1 MLLGE
6 LTVSVARLK
15 GAGPAAVRDL
25 GKLGITTVAQLLE
38 HLPRD
43 HVNRRD
49 EVTLRQAL
57 ASGRAANTVARIVVH
72 SHFGPPHRPTL
83 KLHIIDREGTPAELP
98 CFNRPFLE
106 KTWPL
111 NAWVWIYGIPEAKYG
126 SLQIAAFELD
136 LPPPGHEP
144 GAPLGAGGTL
154 VPLYPLA
161 GTLNQTGVAR
171 LVAQAWHDYVPEPL
185 EDELPPEYTALHHLY
200 PLDRALRILHRPES
214 PQVLAEARRTWIH
227 RELFH
232 LQTAVLRR
240 PNALKAAGR
249 VAQVL
254 PKTVRKHFIE
264 RLPFALTPDQATVVA
279 EIDADLESER
289 PMARLLQGDVGSGK
303 TLVAFLSALPL
314 IEAGHQC
321 ALMAPTELLA
331 LQHAENAAKL
341 LDPLGV
347 KIAFLSGNL
356 KAAGRNL
363 LLKELA
369 EGRID
374 FVVGTHALFS
384 EGVEFQSLRYVVIDE
399 QHRFGVIQRQ
409 ALTRKGSDPDLLLMS
424 ATPIP
429 RTLALTAFGDLRT
442 SVIRTMPLGRKPI
455 VTHTNKMSNQAKVYD
470 FVRKEL
476 ESGRQAYFV
485 YPLIEASEAL
495 DLKDAASMAEHLA
508 EVFPGHRVGLI
519 HSRLED
525 DDKRSVMEDFSRGRV
540 SVLVATS
547 VVEVGVDVANATCMV
562 IEHAERFGLSALHQL
577 RGRVGRSDLQ
587 SYCFLVYGENLT
599 EDGKT
604 RIRVM
609 METTDGFRIA
619 EEDLKLRGPG
629 DIAGMKQ
636 SGFLKLKAADLG
648 RDLDILIGCREYLT
662 TLLARDPGFMEPGQ
676 SNLRKLWSKCP
687 PFSDE
692 LVALQP

>member
-6 LTVSVARLK
+6 LSVSVSRLK

-25 GKLGITTVAQLLE
+25 AKLGIATVAQLLE

-49 EVTLRQAL
+49 EVTFHQAL
-57 ASGRAANTVARIVVH
+57 AAGRPVNTVARVHLH
-72 SHFGPPHRPTL
+72 SHFGSAHRPVL
-83 KLHIIDREGTPAELP
+83 KLHLTDREGTMAELP

-106 KTWPL
+106 KTWPVGAW
-111 NAWVWIYGIPEAKYG
+111 AWVYGAVEPKYG
-126 SLQIAAFELD
+126 SLQMASFELD
-136 LPPPGHEP
+136 LPPAGHEP
-144 GAPLGAGGTL
+144 GAPLGAAGAL

-161 GTLNQTGVAR
+161 GTLNHATVAK
-171 LVAQAWHDYVPEPL
+171 LVAQAWHDYVPEAL
-185 EDELPPEYTALHHLY
+185 DDELPPDYRHHHRLV
-200 PLDRALRILHRPES
+200 PLDEALRALHRPPS
-214 PQVLAEARRTWIH
+214 PEALAEARRTWVH

-240 PNALKAAGR
+240 PSSLRGGTR
-249 VAQVL
+249 PTRVL
-254 PKTVRKHFIE
+254 PRGLRQHFLE
-264 RLPFALTPDQATVVA
+264 RLPFALTPDQATSVT
-279 EIDADLESER
+279 EIDADVASER
-289 PMARLLQGDVGSGK
+289 PMARLLMGDVGSGK
-303 TLVAFLSALPL
+303 TLVAFVSALPL
-314 IEAGHQC
+314 IEAGYQC

-356 KAAGRNL
+356 KAAGRGL
-363 LLKELA
+363 LLQELA
-369 EGRID
+369 AGRID

-384 EGVEFQSLRYVVIDE
+384 QGVEFKNLRYVIIDE
-399 QHRFGVIQRQ
+399 QHRFGVVQRQ
-409 ALTRKGSDPDLLLMS
+409 ALTRKGEDPDLLLMS

-429 RTLALTAFGDLRT
+429 RTLALTAFGDLKT
-442 SVIRTMPLGRKPI
+442 STIRTMPAGRKPI
-455 VTHTNKMSNQAKVYD
+455 VTHTNKMANQARVYD
-470 FVRKEL
+470 FVRTEL
-476 ESGRQAYFV
+476 AAGRQAYFV

-508 EVFPGHRVGLI
+508 EVFSGYRVGLI
-519 HSRLED
+519 HSRLD
-525 DDKRSVMEDFSRGRV
+525 DEEKRSVMDDFARGRTH
-540 SVLVATS
+540 VLVATS

-587 SYCFLVYGENLT
+587 SYCFLVYGDLT
-599 EDGKT
+599 DDGKT

-648 RDLDILIGCREYLT
+648 RDLDVLVGCRDYLT
-662 TLLARDPGFMEPGQ
+662 ELLVRDPGFLEPAQAG
-676 SNLRKLWSKCP
+676 LRKLWTKCP
-687 PFSDE
+687 PFSDD
-692 LVALQP
+692 LVAL

>member
-1 MLLGE
+1 VLLGE

-25 GKLGITTVAQLLE
+25 AKLGISTVAQLLE

-49 EVTLRQAL
+49 EVTFRQAL
-57 ASGRAANTVARIVVH
+57 ASGRAANTVAMVVLH
-72 SHFGPPHRPTL
+72 SHFGPPHRTTL
-83 KLHIIDREGTPAELP
+83 KLHLVDREGTPVELP

-106 KTWPL
+106 KTWPV
-111 NAWVWIYGIPEAKYG
+111 NAWAWVFGVPEAKYG
-126 SLQIAAFELD
+126 NLQIAAFELD
-136 LPPPGHEP
+136 LPPPGFEP
-144 GAPLGAGGTL
+144 GSPLGGAGTL

-161 GTLNQTGVAR
+161 GTLNQAGVAR
-171 LVAQAWHDYVPEPL
+171 LVSQAWHDYVPEPL
-185 EDELPPEYTALHHLY
+185 EDELPPDYSRRHGLW
-200 PLDRALRILHRPES
+200 PLDRALRTLHRPES
-214 PQVLAEARRTWIH
+214 PQDLAEARRTWVH

-232 LQTAVLRR
+232 LQTAILRR
-240 PNALKAAGR
+240 PNALKTTGR
-249 VAQVL
+249 PPQKFPETL
-254 PKTVRKHFIE
+254 RRHFIE
-264 RLPFALTPDQATVVA
+264 RLPFALTPDQNTVVA
-279 EIDADLESER
+279 EIGADLQSDR

-314 IEAGHQC
+314 IEAGFQC

-356 KAAGRNL
+356 KAGGRGL
-363 LLKELA
+363 LLQELA
-369 EGRID
+369 AGRID

-384 EGVEFQSLRYVVIDE
+384 QDVEFKNLRYVVIDE
-399 QHRFGVIQRQ
+399 QHRFGVVQRQ
-409 ALTRKGSDPDLLLMS
+409 ALTKKGQDPDLLLMS

-455 VTHTNKMSNQAKVYD
+455 VTHTNKMSHQQRVYD
-470 FVRKEL
+470 FVRQEL
-476 ESGRQAYFV
+476 KAGRQAYFV

-495 DLKDAASMAEHLA
+495 DLKDAASMAENLA
-508 EVFPGHRVGLI
+508 EVFQGFRVGLI
-519 HSRLED
+519 HSRLD
-525 DDKRSVMEDFSRGRV
+525 DELKQSVMEEFGQGKVD
-540 SVLVATS
+540 VLVATS

-599 EDGKT
+599 DDGKT

-648 RDLDILIGCREYLT
+648 RDLDILVGCRDYLT
-662 TLLARDPGFMEPGQ
+662 ELLMRDPGFLEPAQAG
-676 SNLRKLWSKCP
+676 LRRLWANCP

-692 LVALQP
+692 LVAL

>member
-1 MLLGE
+1 VLLGE
-6 LTVSVARLK
+6 LTVSVTRLK

-25 GKLGITTVAQLLE
+25 GKLGIATVAQLLE

-49 EVTLRQAL
+49 EVTFRQA
-57 ASGRAANTVARIVVH
+57 AAAGRAANTVAQVVLH
-72 SHFGPPHRPTL
+72 SHFGHGPRTTL
-83 KLHIIDREGTPAELP
+83 KLHVQDREGTLAELP

-106 KTWPL
+106 KSWPVG
-111 NAWVWIYGIPEAKYG
+111 AWVWVYGTPEPKYG
-126 SLQIAAFELD
+126 SLQMPTFDLD
-136 LPPPGHEP
+136 LPPAGHVPG
-144 GAPLGAGGTL
+144 GPLGGGGTM

-161 GTLNQTGVAR
+161 GTLNHPGLAK

-185 EDELPPEYTALHHLY
+185 DDELPPDYTARHGLW
-200 PLDRALRILHRPES
+200 PLDRALRTLHHPAT
-214 PQVLAEARRTWIH
+214 PADLAQARKTWVH

-240 PNALKAAGR
+240 PTALRTSAR
-249 VAQVL
+249 PPRVL
-254 PKTVRKHFIE
+254 PKGLRHHFLE
-264 RLPFALTPDQATVVA
+264 RLPFALTPDQTTVVA
-279 EIDADLESER
+279 EIDADLESDR

-356 KAAGRNL
+356 KAAGRGL

-384 EGVEFQSLRYVVIDE
+384 GDVEFKSLRYVVIDE
-399 QHRFGVIQRQ
+399 QHRFGVVQRQ
-409 ALTRKGSDPDLLLMS
+409 ALTKKGADPDLLLMS

-429 RTLALTAFGDLRT
+429 RTLALTAFGDLKT
-442 SVIRTMPLGRKPI
+442 SVIKTMPLGRKPI
-455 VTHTNKMSNQAKVYD
+455 VTHSNKMANQQKVYD
-470 FVRKEL
+470 FVKKEL
-476 ESGRQAYFV
+476 EGGRQAYFV

-495 DLKDAASMAEHLA
+495 DLKDAETMAAHLA
-508 EVFPGHRVGLI
+508 EVFAGFRVGLI
-519 HSRLED
+519 HSRLD
-525 DDKRSVMEDFSRGRV
+525 DDEKREVMEDFAAGKV
-540 SVLVATS
+540 AVLVATS

-599 EDGKT
+599 DDGKT

-609 METTDGFRIA
+609 METTDGFKIA

-636 SGFLKLKAADLG
+636 SGYLKLKAADLG
-648 RDLDILIGCREYLT
+648 RDLDILVGCRDYLT
-662 TLLARDPGFMEPGQ
+662 DLLARDPGFLEPAQ
-676 SNLRKLWSKCP
+676 APLRKLWSTCP

-692 LVALQP
+692 LVAL

>member
-25 GKLGITTVAQLLE
+25 AKLGITTVAQLLE

-49 EVTLRQAL
+49 EVTFHQAL
-57 ASGRAANTVARIVVH
+57 AAGKAANTVARVVLH

-83 KLHIIDREGTPAELP
+83 KLHVVDREGTPVELP

-106 KTWPL
+106 KSLPV
-111 NAWVWIYGIPEAKYG
+111 NAWVWVYGVPETKYG

-136 LPPPGHEP
+136 PPPPGYEP
-144 GAPLGAGGTL
+144 GAPLGDVGTL

-161 GTLNQTGVAR
+161 GTLNHAGLAR
-171 LVAQAWHDYVPEPL
+171 LIAQAWHDYVPEPF
-185 EDELPPEYTALHHLY
+185 EDELPPDYTARHRLLG
-200 PLDRALRILHRPES
+200 LDPALRTLHRPAN
-214 PQVLAEARRTWIH
+214 LAALADARRTWIH

-240 PNALKAAGR
+240 PNALRTAAR
-249 VAQVL
+249 PTQVL
-254 PKTVRKHFIE
+254 PQTVRKHFLE
-264 RLPFALTPDQATVVA
+264 RLPFGLTPDQITVVA
-279 EIDADLESER
+279 EIDADLGSER

-341 LDPLGV
+341 LDPLGF

-356 KAAGRNL
+356 KAAGRGL
-363 LLKELA
+363 LLAELA
-369 EGRID
+369 AGRID

-384 EGVEFQSLRYVVIDE
+384 EGVEFKSLRYVVIDE

-409 ALTRKGSDPDLLLMS
+409 ALTKKGSDPDLLLMS

-442 SVIRTMPLGRKPI
+442 STIRTMPLGRKPI
-455 VTHTNKMSNQAKVYD
+455 ITHTNKMSNQTRVYD
-470 FVRKEL
+470 FVGREL
-476 ESGRQAYFV
+476 AAGRQAYFV
-485 YPLIEASEAL
+485 YPLIDASEAL

-508 EVFPGHRVGLI
+508 EVFRGFRVGLI
-519 HSRLED
+519 HSRLD
-525 DDKRSVMEDFSRGRV
+525 DEAKRAVMEDFSRGKV
-540 SVLVATS
+540 AVLVATS

-587 SYCFLVYGENLT
+587 SYCFLVYGETLT
-599 EDGKT
+599 DDAKT

-609 METTDGFRIA
+609 METTDGFKIA

-648 RDLDILIGCREYLT
+648 RDLGILIGCREYLSE
-662 TLLARDPGFMEPGQ
+662 LLVRDPGFLEPPQAG
-676 SNLRKLWSKCP
+676 LRKLWSRCP

-692 LVALQP
+692 LVAL

>member
-6 LTVSVARLK
+6 LTVSVSRLK
-15 GAGPAAVRDL
+15 GAGPAALRDL
-25 GKLGITTVAQLLE
+25 DKLGITTVAQLLE

-43 HVNRRD
+43 HTNRRD
-49 EVTLRQAL
+49 EITFRQAL
-57 ASGRAANTVARIVVH
+57 AAGRAANTVARVALH
-72 SHFGPPHRPTL
+72 SHFGSGHRTTL
-83 KLHIIDREGTPAELP
+83 KIHLVDREGTLAELP

-106 KTWPL
+106 KTWPVD
-111 NAWVWIYGIPEAKYG
+111 AWVWVYGVPEAKYG
-126 SLQIAAFELD
+126 SLQISAFDLD
-136 LPPPGHEP
+136 LPPPGHVP
-144 GAPLGAGGTL
+144 GSGLGGGGSL

-161 GTLNQTGVAR
+161 GSLNQSGLAKLIDR
-171 LVAQAWHDYVPEPL
+171 AWHDYVPEPL
-185 EDELPPEYTALHHLY
+185 EDELPPDYAARHALW
-200 PLDRALRILHRPES
+200 PLDRALRTLHHPES
-214 PQVLAEARRTWIH
+214 PTDLAQARRTWIH

-240 PNALKAAGR
+240 PQALRGPGR
-249 VAQVL
+249 PARVL
-254 PKTVRKHFIE
+254 PKGLRKHFLE

-279 EIDADLESER
+279 EIDADLESDR

-314 IEAGHQC
+314 IEAGYQC

-331 LQHAENAAKL
+331 LQHAENAAKV

-356 KAAGRNL
+356 KAAGRGL
-363 LLKELA
+363 LLAELA
-369 EGRID
+369 AGRID

-384 EGVEFQSLRYVVIDE
+384 EGVEFKSLRYVVIDE
-399 QHRFGVIQRQ
+399 QHRFGVVQRQ
-409 ALTRKGSDPDLLLMS
+409 ALTKKGEDPDLLLMS

-429 RTLALTAFGDLRT
+429 RTLALTAFGDLKT
-442 SVIRTMPLGRKPI
+442 STIRTMPLGRKPI
-455 VTHTNKMSNQAKVYD
+455 VTHTNKMANQQKVYA
-470 FVRKEL
+470 FVAQEL
-476 ESGRQAYFV
+476 RAGRQAYFV

-495 DLKDAASMAEHLA
+495 DLKDAATMAEHLA
-508 EVFPGHRVGLI
+508 EVFEGFRVGLI
-519 HSRLED
+519 HSRLD
-525 DDKRSVMEDFSRGRV
+525 DEQKRTVMDDFARGKV
-540 SVLVATS
+540 QVLVATS

-599 EDGKT
+599 DDGKT

-636 SGFLKLKAADLG
+636 SGYLKLKAADLG
-648 RDLDILIGCREYLT
+648 RDLDVLVGCRDYLLE
-662 TLLARDPGFMEPGQ
+662 LLARDPGFLEPGQ
-676 SNLRKLWSKCP
+676 AALRRLWSTCP

-692 LVALQP
+692 LVAL

>member
-25 GKLGITTVAQLLE
+25 AKLGIGTVAQLLE

-49 EVTLRQAL
+49 EVTFHQAL
-57 ASGRAANTVARIVVH
+57 AGGKAANTVVQVALH

-83 KLHIIDREGTPAELP
+83 KLHVVDREGTPAELP

-106 KTWPL
+106 KTWPVG
-111 NAWVWIYGIPEAKYG
+111 AWVWVYGVPEPKYG
-126 SLQIAAFELD
+126 SLQIAAFDLD
-136 LPPPGHEP
+136 LPPPGYEP
-144 GAPLGAGGTL
+144 GATLGGAGSL

-161 GTLNQTGVAR
+161 GTLNHAGVAR

-185 EDELPPEYTALHHLY
+185 EDELPPDYTGSYGL
-200 PLDRALRILHRPES
+200 RALDWALRALHRPGSLGERD
-214 PQVLAEARRTWIH
+214 EARRTWIH

-240 PNALKAAGR
+240 PTALRTSAR
-249 VAQVL
+249 PPLTL
-254 PKTVRKHFIE
+254 PQSVRRHFLE
-264 RLPFALTPDQATVVA
+264 RLPFALTPDQTKVIA
-279 EIDADLESER
+279 EIDADLGSER

-314 IEAGHQC
+314 IEAGYQC

-356 KAAGRNL
+356 KAAGRGL
-363 LLKELA
+363 LLAELA
-369 EGRID
+369 AGRID

-384 EGVEFQSLRYVVIDE
+384 EGVEFKNLRYVVIDE
-399 QHRFGVIQRQ
+399 QHRFGVVQRQ
-409 ALTRKGSDPDLLLMS
+409 ALTKKGTDPDLLLMS

-455 VTHTNKMSNQAKVYD
+455 VTHTNKMSNQTRVYD
-470 FVRKEL
+470 FVKREL
-476 ESGRQAYFV
+476 EAGRQAYFV

-495 DLKDAASMAEHLA
+495 DLKDAASMADHLA
-508 EVFPGHRVGLI
+508 EVFRGFRVGLI
-519 HSRLED
+519 HSRLD
-525 DDKRSVMEDFSRGRV
+525 DEQKRSVMEDFSRGTV
-540 SVLVATS
+540 AVLVATS

-587 SYCFLVYGENLT
+587 SYCFLVYGEALT
-599 EDGKT
+599 DDGKT

-609 METTDGFRIA
+609 METTDGFQIA

-636 SGFLKLKAADLG
+636 SGYLKLKAADLG
-648 RDLDILIGCREYLT
+648 RDLDVLVGCRDYLT
-662 TLLARDPGFMEPGQ
+662 ALLARDPGFLEPGQ
-676 SNLRKLWSKCP
+676 AGLRKLWAKCP

-692 LVALQP
+692 LVAL

>member
-25 GKLGITTVAQLLE
+25 AKLGIATVAQLLE

-49 EVTLRQAL
+49 EVTFHQAL
-57 ASGRAANTVARIVVH
+57 AAGRAANTVAQVVLQ

-83 KLHIIDREGTPAELP
+83 KLHVVDREGTTAELP

-106 KTWPL
+106 KTWPV
-111 NAWVWIYGIPEAKYG
+111 NSWVWIFGVPEPKYG
-126 SLQIAAFELD
+126 SLQIAAFDLD
-136 LPPPGHEP
+136 VPPPGHEP
-144 GAPLGAGGTL
+144 GGPLGNGGTL

-161 GTLNQTGVAR
+161 GTLNHPGVAK

-185 EDELPPEYTALHHLY
+185 EDELPPDYTLRHRLW
-200 PLDRALRILHRPES
+200 PLDKALRTLHRPTA
-214 PQVLAEARRTWIH
+214 PADLAEARRTWIH

-240 PNALKAAGR
+240 PTALRATAR
-249 VAQVL
+249 PPLVL
-254 PKTVRKHFIE
+254 PQTVRKHFLE
-264 RLPFALTPDQATVVA
+264 RLPFDLTPDQTTVVA
-279 EIDADLESER
+279 EIDADLASDR

-314 IEAGHQC
+314 IEAGYQC

-356 KAAGRNL
+356 KAAGRGL
-363 LLKELA
+363 LLAELA
-369 EGRID
+369 AGRID

-384 EGVEFQSLRYVVIDE
+384 EGVEFKNLRYVVIDE
-399 QHRFGVIQRQ
+399 QHRFGVVQRQ
-409 ALTRKGSDPDLLLMS
+409 AMTKKGSDPDLLLMS

-442 SVIRTMPLGRKPI
+442 STIKTMPRGRKPI
-455 VTHTNKMSNQAKVYD
+455 VTHTNKMSNQQRVYD
-470 FVRKEL
+470 FVGQEL
-476 ESGRQAYFV
+476 KAGRQAYFV
-485 YPLIEASEAL
+485 YPLIEASEVL

-508 EVFPGHRVGLI
+508 EVFSGFRVGLI
-519 HSRLED
+519 HSRLD
-525 DDKRSVMEDFSRGRV
+525 DEQKRSVMEDFSHGKV

-587 SYCFLVYGENLT
+587 SYCFLVYGEGLT
-599 EDGKT
+599 DDGKT

-609 METTDGFRIA
+609 METTDGFKIA

-636 SGFLKLKAADLG
+636 SGYLKLKTADLG
-648 RDLDILIGCREYLT
+648 RDLDILVGCREYLT
-662 TLLARDPGFMEPGQ
+662 ELLTRDPGFLEPGQ
-676 SNLRKLWSKCP
+676 AALRKLWTTCP

-692 LVALQP
+692 LVAL

>member
-6 LTVSVARLK
+6 LTVSVTRLK

-25 GKLGITTVAQLLE
+25 AKLGISTVAQLLE

-43 HVNRRD
+43 HINRRD
-49 EVTLRQAL
+49 EVTFRQAM
-57 ASGRAANTVARIVVH
+57 ATGRPANTVARVVLH
-72 SHFGPPHRPTL
+72 SHFGPPHRATL
-83 KLHIIDREGTPAELP
+83 KLHLIDREGTPAELP

-106 KTWPL
+106 KSWPV
-111 NAWVWIYGIPEAKYG
+111 NAWVWVFGVPEMKYG
-126 SLQIAAFELD
+126 SLQIAAFDLD
-136 LPPPGHEP
+136 LPPTGFEP
-144 GAPLGAGGTL
+144 GAALGEAGTL
-154 VPLYPLA
+154 VPLYSLA
-161 GTLNQTGVAR
+161 GTLNQAGVAR

-185 EDELPPEYTALHHLY
+185 EDELPPEYARLHGLW
-200 PLDRALRILHRPES
+200 PLDQALRTLHRPPTPEA
-214 PQVLAEARRTWIH
+214 LAQARRTWIH

-232 LQTAVLRR
+232 LQTAILRR
-240 PNALKAAGR
+240 PTALKTNGR
-249 VAQVL
+249 PPQRFSHTL
-254 PKTVRKHFIE
+254 KNHFLE
-264 RLPFALTPDQATVVA
+264 RLPFALTPDQKTVVA
-279 EIDADLESER
+279 EIEADLESEK

-314 IEAGHQC
+314 IEAGYQC

-356 KAAGRNL
+356 KAAGRGL
-363 LLKELA
+363 LLAELA
-369 EGRID
+369 SGGID

-384 EGVEFQSLRYVVIDE
+384 QGVEFKNLRYVVIDE
-399 QHRFGVIQRQ
+399 QHRFGVVQRQ
-409 ALTRKGSDPDLLLMS
+409 AMTRKGPDPDLLLMS

-429 RTLALTAFGDLRT
+429 RTLALTAFGDLKT
-442 SVIRTMPLGRKPI
+442 SVIKTMPLGRKPI
-455 VTHTNKMSNQAKVYD
+455 VTHTNKMSNQQRVYD
-470 FVRKEL
+470 FVRQEL
-476 ESGRQAYFV
+476 RAGRQAYFV
-485 YPLIEASEAL
+485 YPLIEASEVL
-495 DLKDAASMAEHLA
+495 DLKDAQSMTESLA
-508 EVFPGHRVGLI
+508 QIFEGFRVGLI
-519 HSRLED
+519 HSRLD
-525 DDKRSVMEDFSRGRV
+525 DDHKRSVMEEFSQGKV
-540 SVLVATS
+540 HVLVATS

-587 SYCFLVYGENLT
+587 SYCFLVYGEALT
-599 EDGKT
+599 DDGKT

-648 RDLDILIGCREYLT
+648 RDLDILVGCRDYLT
-662 TLLARDPGFMEPGQ
+662 ELLTRDPGFLEPAQAG
-676 SNLRKLWSKCP
+676 LRRLWANCP

-692 LVALQP
+692 LVAL

>member
-1 MLLGE
+1 VLLGE

-25 GKLGITTVAQLLE
+25 AKLGISTVAQLLE

-43 HVNRRD
+43 YVNRRD
-49 EVTLRQAL
+49 EVTFHQGL
-57 ASGRAANTVARIVVH
+57 AAGKAVNTVAQVVLH
-72 SHFGPPHRPTL
+72 SHFGPTHRPTL
-83 KLHIIDREGTPAELP
+83 KLHVVDREGTAAELP

-106 KTWPL
+106 KTWPV
-111 NAWVWIYGIPEAKYG
+111 NAWVWVYGVPETKFG
-126 SLQIAAFELD
+126 SLQIPAFELD
-136 LPPPGHEP
+136 LPPPGYEP
-144 GAPLGAGGTL
+144 GAPLGDAGTL
-154 VPLYPLA
+154 VALYPLA
-161 GTLNQTGVAR
+161 GTLNHAVVAR
-171 LVAQAWHDYVPEPL
+171 LVAQAWHDYVPEPF
-185 EDELPPEYTALHHLY
+185 EDELPPDYTARHRLLA
-200 PLDRALRILHRPES
+200 LDPALRTLHRP
-214 PQVLAEARRTWIH
+214 PALAALADARRTWIH

-240 PNALKAAGR
+240 PNALRTAGR
-249 VAQVL
+249 PATKL
-254 PKTVRKHFIE
+254 PPTLRLHFLE
-264 RLPFALTPDQATVVA
+264 RLPFALTPDQSTVVA
-279 EIDADLESER
+279 EIDADLASER

-356 KAAGRNL
+356 KAAGRGL
-363 LLKELA
+363 LLAELA
-369 EGRID
+369 AGRID

-384 EGVEFQSLRYVVIDE
+384 EGVEFKSLRYVVIDE

-409 ALTRKGSDPDLLLMS
+409 ALTKKGEDPDLLLMS

-442 SVIRTMPLGRKPI
+442 STIRTMPLGRKPI
-455 VTHTNKMSNQAKVYD
+455 VTHTNKMSNQTRVYD
-470 FVRKEL
+470 FVAREL
-476 ESGRQAYFV
+476 AAGRQAYFV

-508 EVFPGHRVGLI
+508 DVFTGYRVGLI
-519 HSRLED
+519 HSRLD
-525 DDKRSVMEDFSRGRV
+525 DEARRSVMEDFSGGKV
-540 SVLVATS
+540 AVLVATS

-587 SYCFLVYGENLT
+587 SYCFLVYGETLT
-599 EDGKT
+599 DDGKT

-609 METTDGFRIA
+609 METTDGFKIA

-648 RDLDILIGCREYLT
+648 RDLGILVGCREYLSE
-662 TLLARDPGFMEPGQ
+662 LLIRDPGFLEPAQAG
-676 SNLRKLWSKCP
+676 LRKLWARCP

-692 LVALQP
+692 LVAL

>member
-6 LTVSVARLK
+6 LTVSVSRLK

-25 GKLGITTVAQLLE
+25 AKLGIGTVAQLLE

-49 EVTLRQAL
+49 EVTFRQAL
-57 ASGRAANTVARIVVH
+57 AGGRAANTVARVALH
-72 SHFGPPHRPTL
+72 SHFGSGHRITL
-83 KLHIIDREGTPAELP
+83 KLHLVDREGTLAELP

-106 KTWPL
+106 KSWPVD
-111 NAWVWIYGIPEAKYG
+111 AWVWVYGVPEPKFG
-126 SLQIAAFELD
+126 SLQITAFDLD
-136 LPPPGHEP
+136 LPPPGHVG
-144 GAPLGAGGTL
+144 GAPLGGGGTL

-161 GTLNQTGVAR
+161 GTLNHAGMAK
-171 LVAQAWHDYVPEPL
+171 LIGHAFHDYVPEPL
-185 EDELPPEYTALHHLY
+185 EDELPPDYTARHGLW
-200 PLDRALRILHRPES
+200 PLDRALRVLHHPES
-214 PQVLAEARRTWIH
+214 PQALAQARKTWIH

-240 PNALKAAGR
+240 PTFVSPGR
-249 VAQVL
+249 PAQKL
-254 PKTVRKHFIE
+254 PQSLRKHFLE
-264 RLPFALTPDQATVVA
+264 RLPFAMTPDQVTVVA
-279 EIDADLESER
+279 EIDADLESDR

-356 KAAGRNL
+356 KAAGRGL
-363 LLKELA
+363 LLKELS

-384 EGVEFQSLRYVVIDE
+384 EGVEFRSLRYVIIDE
-399 QHRFGVIQRQ
+399 QHRFGVVQRQ
-409 ALTRKGSDPDLLLMS
+409 ALTRKGLAPDLLLMS

-429 RTLALTAFGDLRT
+429 RTLALTAFGDLKT
-442 SVIRTMPLGRKPI
+442 SSIRTMPLGRKPI
-455 VTHTNKMSNQAKVYD
+455 ITHTNKMSNQQKVYD
-470 FVRKEL
+470 FVRQEL
-476 ESGRQAYFV
+476 KAGRQAYFV

-508 EVFPGHRVGLI
+508 AVFPGFRVGLI
-519 HSRLED
+519 HSRLD
-525 DDKRSVMEDFSRGRV
+525 DDQKRAVMAAFSGGEIA
-540 SVLVATS
+540 VLVATS

-577 RGRVGRSDLQ
+577 RGRVGRSSLQ
-587 SYCFLVYGENLT
+587 SYCFLVYGEGLT
-599 EDGKT
+599 DDGKT

-629 DIAGMKQ
+629 DITGMKQ
-636 SGFLKLKAADLG
+636 SGYLKLKAADLG
-648 RDLDILIGCREYLT
+648 RDLEILVGCRDYLT
-662 TLLARDPGFMEPGQ
+662 ELLSRDPGFLAPNQAG
-676 SNLRKLWSKCP
+676 LRRLWSRCP
-687 PFSDE
+687 PFSDD
-692 LVALQP
+692 LVAL

>member
-1 MLLGE
+1 M
-6 LTVSVARLK
+6 
-15 GAGPAAVRDL
+15 
-25 GKLGITTVAQLLE
+25 
-38 HLPRD
+38 
-43 HVNRRD
+43 
-49 EVTLRQAL
+49 
-57 ASGRAANTVARIVVH
+57 
-72 SHFGPPHRPTL
+72 
-83 KLHIIDREGTPAELP
+83 
-98 CFNRPFLE
+98 
-106 KTWPL
+106 
-111 NAWVWIYGIPEAKYG
+111 
-126 SLQIAAFELD
+126 
-136 LPPPGHEP
+136 
-144 GAPLGAGGTL
+144 
-154 VPLYPLA
+154 A
-161 GTLNQTGVAR
+161 GTLNHAGLAK
-171 LVAQAWHDYVPEPL
+171 LIAQAFHDYVPERL
-185 EDELPPEYTALHHLY
+185 EDELPPDYAARHRLV
-200 PLDRALRILHRPES
+200 PLDRALRTLHRPES
-214 PQVLAEARRTWIH
+214 LAARDEARRTWVH

-240 PNALKAAGR
+240 PNALKAAAR
-249 VAQVL
+249 PAHVL
-254 PKTVRKHFIE
+254 PKTLRRHFLE

-341 LDPLGV
+341 LDPLGI

-356 KAAGRNL
+356 KAAGRGL
-363 LLKELA
+363 LLSELA
-369 EGRID
+369 AGRID

-384 EGVEFQSLRYVVIDE
+384 EGVEFKSLRYVVIDE
-399 QHRFGVIQRQ
+399 QHRFGVVQRQ
-409 ALTRKGSDPDLLLMS
+409 ALTRKGTDPDLLLMS

-429 RTLALTAFGDLRT
+429 RTLALTAFGDLKT
-442 SVIRTMPLGRKPI
+442 SVIKTMPLGRKPI
-455 VTHTNKMSNQAKVYD
+455 ITHTNKMSNQQKVYD
-470 FVRKEL
+470 FVKREL
-476 ESGRQAYFV
+476 EAGRQAYFV

-508 EVFPGHRVGLI
+508 GVFAGFRVGLI
-519 HSRLED
+519 HSRLD
-525 DDKRSVMEDFSRGRV
+525 DEDKRSVMDDFSRGKV
-540 SVLVATS
+540 AVLVATS

-587 SYCFLVYGENLT
+587 SYCFLVYGETLT
-599 EDGKT
+599 DDGKT

-609 METTDGFRIA
+609 METSDGFVIA

-636 SGFLKLKAADLG
+636 SGYLKLKAADLG
-648 RDLDILIGCREYLT
+648 RDLDVLVGCREYLVG
-662 TLLARDPGFMEPGQ
+662 LLGRDPGFLEPAQAG
-676 SNLRKLWSKCP
+676 LRKLWSQCP

-692 LVALQP
+692 LVAL

>member
-1 MLLGE
+1 VLLGE
-6 LTVSVARLK
+6 LGVSVARLR
-15 GAGPAAVRDL
+15 GAGPASVRDL
-25 GKLGITTVAQLLE
+25 AKLGISTVAQLLE

-43 HVNRRD
+43 YINRRE
-49 EVTLRQAL
+49 EVTFGQAL
-57 ASGRAANTVARIVVH
+57 ATGRPANTVAQVTLH
-72 SHFGPPHRPTL
+72 SHFGSGYKTTL
-83 KLHIIDREGTPAELP
+83 KLHVTDREGRQAELP

-106 KTWPL
+106 KSWPVG
-111 NAWVWIYGIPEAKYG
+111 AWVWVYGVAEAKYNAIQ
-126 SLQIAAFELD
+126 LATFDLD
-136 LPPPGHEP
+136 LPPPGYQP
-144 GAPLGAGGTL
+144 GGALGEAGSM

-161 GTLNQTGVAR
+161 GTLTQTAVAK
-171 LVAQAWHDYVPEPL
+171 LVDNAWHDYVPSPID
-185 EDELPPEYTALHHLY
+185 DELPPDYSAHHRLL
-200 PLDRALRILHRPES
+200 PLDLALRTLHRPGS
-214 PQVLAEARRTWIH
+214 PAALAEARRTWIH

-240 PNALKAAGR
+240 PSVLAGPVR
-249 VAQVL
+249 GARVL
-254 PKTVRKHFIE
+254 PKTLRQHFVD
-264 RLPFALTPDQATVVA
+264 RLPFGLTADQTKVVA
-279 EIDADLESER
+279 EIDTDLESPR
-289 PMARLLQGDVGSGK
+289 PMARLLMGDVGSGK
-303 TLVAFLSALPL
+303 TLVAFLSALPV
-314 IEAGHQC
+314 IEAGYQC

-356 KAAGRNL
+356 KAAGRGL

-384 EGVEFQSLRYVVIDE
+384 QGVEFKNLRYVVIDE
-399 QHRFGVIQRQ
+399 QHRFGVVQRQ
-409 ALTRKGSDPDLLLMS
+409 ALTKKGEAPDLLLMS

-429 RTLALTAFGDLRT
+429 RTLALTAFGDLKT
-442 SVIRTMPLGRKPI
+442 STIRTMPLGRKPI
-455 VTHTNKMSNQAKVYD
+455 VTHTNKMANQQKVYD
-470 FVRKEL
+470 FVASEL
-476 ESGRQAYFV
+476 RAGRQAYFV

-495 DLKDAASMAEHLA
+495 DLKDAATMADQLA
-508 EVFPGHRVGLI
+508 HAFTGFRVGLI
-519 HSRLED
+519 HSRLD
-525 DDKRSVMEDFSRGRV
+525 DEEKRSVMDDFARGRIHL
-540 SVLVATS
+540 LVATS

-599 EDGKT
+599 DDGKT

-609 METTDGFRIA
+609 METTDGFVIA

-636 SGFLKLKAADLG
+636 SGYLKLKAADLG
-648 RDLDILIGCREYLT
+648 RDLDVLVGCRDYLT
-662 TLLARDPGFMEPGQ
+662 ALVARDPGFLEPAQAG
-676 SNLRKLWSKCP
+676 LRKLWATCP

-692 LVALQP
+692 LVAL

>member
-6 LTVSVARLK
+6 LTVSVTRLK

-25 GKLGITTVAQLLE
+25 AKLGISTVAQLLE

-43 HVNRRD
+43 YVNRRD
-49 EVTLRQAL
+49 EVTVHQAL
-57 ASGRAANTVARIVVH
+57 ASGSAVNTVARVAAH
-72 SHFGPPHRPTL
+72 SRFGPSHRPIL
-83 KLHIIDREGTPAELP
+83 KLHLVDRENTPVELP

-106 KTWPL
+106 RSWPVG
-111 NAWVWIYGIPEAKYG
+111 AWVWVHGAVEPKYG
-126 SLQIAAFELD
+126 SLQMAAFELD
-136 LPPPGHEP
+136 LPPAGYEP
-144 GAPLGAGGTL
+144 GAPLGTGGTM

-161 GTLNQTGVAR
+161 GTLNHASVAK
-171 LVAQAWHDYVPEPL
+171 LVAQAWHDYVPDPL
-185 EDELPPEYTALHHLY
+185 EDELPPDYAAAHRLV
-200 PLDRALRILHRPES
+200 PLDRALRTLHRPES
-214 PQVLAEARRTWIH
+214 PERLAEARNTWVH

-240 PNALKAAGR
+240 PNALR
-249 VAQVL
+249 DVARPARVL
-254 PKTVRKHFIE
+254 PKTVRRHFIE
-264 RLPFALTPDQATVVA
+264 RLPFALTPDQATVVD
-279 EIDADLESER
+279 EIDADLESDR

-314 IEAGHQC
+314 VEAGHQC

-356 KAAGRNL
+356 KAAGRGL

-384 EGVEFQSLRYVVIDE
+384 EGVQFHSLRYVIIDE
-399 QHRFGVIQRQ
+399 QHRFGVVQRQ
-409 ALTRKGSDPDLLLMS
+409 ALTRKGEAPDLLLMS

-429 RTLALTAFGDLRT
+429 RTLALTAFGDLKT
-442 SVIRTMPLGRKPI
+442 STIRTMPRGRKPI
-455 VTHTNKMSNQAKVYD
+455 VTHTNKMANQAKVYD
-470 FVRKEL
+470 FVRTEL
-476 ESGRQAYFV
+476 QAGRQAYFV

-495 DLKDAASMAEHLA
+495 DLKDAATMAEHLA
-508 EVFPGHRVGLI
+508 EVFPGFQVGLI
-519 HSRLED
+519 HSRLD
-525 DDKRSVMEDFSRGRV
+525 DEEKRAVMDDFARGRTA
-540 SVLVATS
+540 VLVATS

-599 EDGKT
+599 DDGKT

-636 SGFLKLKAADLG
+636 SGYLKFKAADLG
-648 RDLDILIGCREYLT
+648 RDLDVLVGCRDYLT
-662 TLLARDPGFMEPGQ
+662 ALLVRDPGLLEPAQAGM
-676 SNLRKLWSKCP
+676 RKLWSQCP

-692 LVALQP
+692 LVAL